1 MNFLIFLC
9 SLFYLQNALANEK
22 VRLAFTDTMPPYL
35 TPSLDGGIEY
45 EIIRAAF
52 LEEGYELERPFNVHY
67 KRAVVLL
74 SENKTHAI
82 VGNMNNSF
90 YKERIP
96 VSVTS
101 NQTLSY
107 IDCAAS
113 LKRKNIEFK
122 NIRELS
128 SLRVNAFK
136 LARRVLGEDFALMAN
151 ENKNYNEGS
160 KQELLP
166 KLLLNQRIDVVI
178 IDKNIFV
185 HRVEKSIGKD
195 KIKLFKYQQVAPP
208 TPRSLIFTDRK
219 LLQKFNQ
226 GLQKIRNNGIYQ
238 RFMDEYKAKY
248 FTQC

>member
-35 TPSLDGGIEY
+35 SQSLDGGIEY
-45 EIIRAAF
+45 EIIKAAF
-52 LEEGYELERPFNVHY
+52 LEEEYELERPFNVHY

-74 SENKTHAI
+74 SENKAHAI

-96 VSVTS
+96 KAVTA
-101 NQTLSY
+101 NQTLTY
-107 IDCAAS
+107 IDCAAT

-128 SLRVNAFK
+128 NKRVNAFK
-136 LARRVLGEDFALMAN
+136 LARRVLGKDFALMAN
-151 ENKNYNEGS
+151 ENKDYNEGS

-166 KLLLNQRIDVVI
+166 KLLLNQRIDVVVT
-178 IDKNIFV
+178 DKNIFV
-185 HRVEKSIGKD
+185 NRIKNSIGQD
-195 KIKLFKYQQVAPP
+195 KMKLFKYQQVAPP
-208 TPRSLIFTDRK
+208 TPRSLIFTDKK
-219 LLQKFNQ
+219 LLERFNQ
-226 GLQKIRNNGIYQ
+226 GLQKIRDNGT
-238 RFMDEYKAKY
+238 YKKLMEGHTENY
-248 FTQC
+248 FTEC